1 MPGESGVDQG
11 KSPDTPE
18 EHQQNENA
26 LRQRTQLRRQPQCQP
41 YRSGSGCR
49 FIETGTERQVLRRAD
64 DRRTREGQSQIQQ
77 QDGGGVP
84 YSGGLQPALKK
95 LWVLPPSEGSDRI
108 GRQYSQRRD
117 LHAARGGAGRA
128 AGQHQ
133 QNRDRL

>member
-1 MPGESGVDQG
+1 MPGECGVDQG

-41 YRSGSGCR
+41 YRPGSGCR
-49 FIETGTERQVLRRAD
+49 FIETGTQRQSLRRAD
-64 DRRTREGQSQIQQ
+64 DRRTREGQPQIQQ

-84 YSGGLQPALKK
+84 YSGGLQPTLEK
-95 LWVLPPSEGSDRI
+95 LRILPPAESGDRV
-108 GRQYSQRRD
+108 GGQHSQRRY
-117 LHAARGGAGRA
+117 LHAARRGAGRA

>member
-1 MPGESGVDQG
+1 MPGECGVDQG

-26 LRQRTQLRRQPQCQP
+26 PRQRTQLRRQPQCQP

-49 FIETGTERQVLRRAD
+49 FIETSTERQVLRRAD

-84 YSGGLQPALKK
+84 YSGGLQPTLEK
-95 LWVLPPSEGSDRI
+95 LRILSPAESGDRV
-108 GRQYSQRRD
+108 GGQHSQCRY
-117 LHAARGGAGRA
+117 LHAARRGAGCA